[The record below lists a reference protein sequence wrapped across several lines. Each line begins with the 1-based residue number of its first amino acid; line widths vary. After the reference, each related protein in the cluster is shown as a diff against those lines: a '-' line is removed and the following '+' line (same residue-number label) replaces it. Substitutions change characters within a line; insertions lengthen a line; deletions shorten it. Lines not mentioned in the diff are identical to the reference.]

1 MSSHK
6 ESESGVSAHCVHLMQ
21 DVMQGSTVGLP
32 GIAAADQFRAGWH
45 GRFIC
50 YLDAALL
57 RRQRA
62 SARNGAVR
70 THVLL
75 QDPPVC
81 TAGKVYDLPFVIYR
95 EVN

>member
-1 MSSHK
+1 
-6 ESESGVSAHCVHLMQ
+6 
-21 DVMQGSTVGLP
+21 MQGSTVGLP
-32 GIAAADQFRAGWH
+32 GIAAADQCRAGGH

-50 YLDAALL
+50 NLDAALL

-70 THVLL
+70 THLLL

-81 TAGKVYDLPFVIYR
+81 TAGKVYDSPIVIYR
-95 EVN
+95 EVIQ